1 VRKAWPGHRLVA
13 RADKS
18 RTSQFL
24 LCTLSLRRAP
34 SPFLAEWIGNR
45 QVKSGR
51 AKYIKTKKKKTTTT
65 SSSASERDHA
75 RKRRAHPKSPSTA
88 VRDVSIRGRGG
99 GGGNRGTADPIC
111 IYLVSTFSRFF
122 FFFFSSAFLCSSMGA
137 AARTRVWAFIVTI
150 HDMSVACAC
159 RYEVCMHV
167 SYL

>member
-51 AKYIKTKKKKTTTT
+51 AKYIKTKKKKNNNNKFLRIR
-65 SSSASERDHA
+65 ERS
-75 RKRRAHPKSPSTA
+75 RKEAAGSPQKP
-88 VRDVSIRGRGG
+88 VDGR
-99 GGGNRGTADPIC
+99 P
-111 IYLVSTFSRFF
+111 
-122 FFFFSSAFLCSSMGA
+122 
-137 AARTRVWAFIVTI
+137 
-150 HDMSVACAC
+150 
-159 RYEVCMHV
+159 
-167 SYL
+167 